1 MRILITGGTGFVGRH
16 LLDQIAAGVGPCDLS
31 DVVITS
37 RNHADVGH
45 QVEQVGW
52 DVCNPDLPDVE
63 FDAVIHA
70 ATPASAELNAKAPR
84 MMFDQIVVGARNV
97 IDLCA
102 RQQAPPRLLFTSS
115 GAVYGEMPEHLT
127 AWPEDS
133 RLAASPLDPK
143 NAYANGKR
151 AAEAMFAVAGD
162 EGICRPTIARLF
174 AFSGRHLPLDR
185 HFAIGNFVR
194 DAVAG
199 GPIRVRGTGAAV
211 RSYLDGDDMASWLLK
226 VLESPGFQD
235 RVLHIGSDVPITI
248 LDLAFLVGTTLG
260 NIAGV
265 LVPVHTLGRTS
276 NVDGSDR
283 YVPETKET
291 RRILGVP
298 APLSIDDSVD
308 AMLRA
313 AIHASLCENDGQRG
327 KDFPAL

>member
-1 MRILITGGTGFVGRH
+1 MKLLITGGTGFVGRH
-16 LLDQIAAGVGPCDLS
+16 LLDQIAAGVGPCELS
-31 DVVITS
+31 DVAITS

-45 QVEQVGW
+45 QVEQVRW
-52 DVCNPDLPDVE
+52 DVCDPDLPDVE

-70 ATPASAELNAKAPR
+70 ATPAAADLNARAPR
-84 MMFDQIVVGARNV
+84 EMFDQIMVGARNV
-97 IDLCA
+97 VDLCA
-102 RQQAPPRLLFTSS
+102 RQQEAPRLLFTSS
-115 GAVYGEMPEHLT
+115 GAVYGEMPDHLN

-133 RLAASPLDPK
+133 HLAASPLDPK

-151 AAEAMFAVAGD
+151 AAEAMFALAGH
-162 EGICRPTIARLF
+162 EGVCRPTIARLF

-199 GPIRVRGTGAAV
+199 GPIRVRGTGEAV
-211 RSYLDGDDMASWLLK
+211 RSYLDGDDMAAWLLK

-235 RVLHIGSDVPITI
+235 RVLHVGSDVPISI
-248 LDLAFLVGTTLG
+248 LDLAYLVGATLG

-265 LVPVHTLGRTS
+265 LVPVQTLGRTS
-276 NVDGSDR
+276 SIDGSDR

-308 AMLRA
+308 AMLRT
-313 AIHASLCENDGQRG
+313 AIHAGPRENDGPRG
-327 KDFPAL
+327 KAFPAL